1 MSINKI
7 KHVSILVNDIH
18 AAASKIESVLG
29 ISPEENSLKTISIGQ
44 TISIPTKNANIQL
57 ISPSP
62 GESDA
67 AVLLST
73 RGEGLYDICM
83 ATDDL
88 ESLQKHIE
96 SSGAKSSIHENEI
109 YNKKSILMEP
119 ASTGGTRLSIIEESE
134 TPLDPNIEVSLHHV
148 TLRTENMKKDLELW
162 SNLFRMRVKRTAI
175 SESYE
180 MDTGWLDTQNSE
192 VEFAEQLNST
202 GPVAKAIK
210 IFGSGLHAIVIE
222 NNDSSVIAKRAEDRN
237 VRVIVDNGDPVL
249 TALHPL
255 DFVGTLVLLTDENA
269 KHAGETK

>member
-7 KHVSILVNDIH
+7 KHVSILVNDID

-29 ISPEENSLKTISIGQ
+29 ISPKENSLKAIDIGQ

-57 ISPSP
+57 IAPSP

-83 ATDDL
+83 ATGDL
-88 ESLQKHIE
+88 ASLQKHIE
-96 SSGAKSSIHENEI
+96 SSGAKSSITQNEI
-109 YNKKSILMEP
+109 YDKKSILMDP
-119 ASTGGTRLSIIEESE
+119 ASTGGTRLSIIEERE
-134 TPLDPNIEVSLHHV
+134 TPLDPNIEISLHHV
-148 TLRTENMKKDLELW
+148 TLRTENMEKDLKLW
-162 SNLFRMRVKRTAI
+162 SDLFKMPIKRTAV

-180 MDTGWLDTQNSE
+180 MDTGWLDTKNSE

-237 VRVIVDNGDPVL
+237 IRVIVDNGDPVL

-269 KHAGETK
+269 NHAGET

>member
-7 KHVSILVNDIH
+7 KHVSILVNDID

-29 ISPEENSLKTISIGQ
+29 ISRKENSLKTIDLGQ

-57 ISPSP
+57 IAPSP

-83 ATDDL
+83 ATDSL
-88 ESLQKHIE
+88 ASLQKHIE
-96 SSGAKSSIHENEI
+96 SSGAKSSIRQNEI
-109 YNKKSILMEP
+109 YNKKSILMDP
-119 ASTGGTRLSIIEESE
+119 DSTGGTRLSIIEEPE
-134 TPLDPNIEVSLHHV
+134 TDPDPNIEISLHHV
-148 TLRTENMKKDLELW
+148 TLRTENMKKDLKLW
-162 SNLFRMRVKRTAI
+162 SDLFKMPIKRTAV

-180 MDTGWLDTQNSE
+180 MDTGWLDTKNSE

-222 NNDSSVIAKRAEDRN
+222 NDDSSVIAKRAEDKN
-237 VRVIVDNGDPVL
+237 IRVIVDNGDPVL

-269 KHAGETK
+269 NHAGEI